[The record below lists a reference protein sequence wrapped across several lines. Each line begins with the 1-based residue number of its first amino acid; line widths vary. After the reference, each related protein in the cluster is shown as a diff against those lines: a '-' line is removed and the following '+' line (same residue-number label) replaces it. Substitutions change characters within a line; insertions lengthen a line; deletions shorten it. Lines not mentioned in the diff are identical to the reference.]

1 MIIGDH
7 INKTHQAACVAA
19 EGTRQQE
26 VSAAIVAGGGTAVVA
41 AAVRTSEIKFYR
53 ALRDSAIANGQQSA
67 QFHQALR
74 DLGTGGA

>member
-1 MIIGDH
+1 MIVEH
-7 INKTHQAACVAA
+7 SNRTHAAACVAA
-19 EGTRQQE
+19 ESTRQQE
-26 VSAAIVAGGGTAVVA
+26 VAVAIAAGGGSATVA
-41 AAVRTSEIKFYR
+41 AAVRTAEIKFYR